1 MSKCLAA
8 GQSGWFGPPVGDGLP
23 SSTSVFSSGDTGERG
38 MRVWWHG
45 GYMILHRHGRETN
58 VPLKREWRTGRGRI
72 RENVFSTLEKA
83 MDWKSK
89 SFSRC
94 ERLQDSKLS
103 ITHHVSLAVYPFQDL
118 GLERGCSS
126 GCLGRALS
134 ETGIDSASLCEFQWR
149 PQGKSPSH
157 EVR

>member
-1 MSKCLAA
+1 MSCGGTVWMIWAASRWWIAFLHRCLLIR
-8 GQSGWFGPPVGDGLP
+8 GHRGERDESLVTRGLHDSLP
-23 SSTSVFSSGDTGERG
+23 SRQGD
-38 MRVWWHG
+38 
-45 GYMILHRHGRETN
+45 N
-58 VPLKREWRTGRGRI
+58 VPLKREWRTGRGRS

>member
-1 MSKCLAA
+1 M
-8 GQSGWFGPPVGDGLP
+8 DGLLP
-23 SSTSVFSSGDTGERG
+23 PLSSYQGTHNGERDESLVTRG
-38 MRVWWHG
+38 
-45 GYMILHRHGRETN
+45 LHDSSPSRQGDD
-58 VPLKREWRTGRGRI
+58 VPLKREWRTGRARS

-83 MDWKSK
+83 MDCMSK

-103 ITHHVSLAVYPFQDL
+103 IAHYVSLAVYPFQDL
-118 GLERGCSS
+118 GLERGCRS

-134 ETGIDSASLCEFQWR
+134 ETGIDSTSLCEFHWR
-149 PQGKSPSH
+149 PRGKSPSH